1 MHHTNAPHSTPTTRR
16 SSLLPGEA
24 VFRYVIPAGEYWIDT
39 LRSGQCL
46 RIVDVEGNQAAD
58 TLFFNAAD
66 VADRYSAVDT
76 IREQGN
82 VYLSYGSKLLSTG
95 GNVLAEIVADTVGRH
110 DTLGGA
116 CASESNT
123 VRYDLEK
130 RTMHSCRD
138 SYLLALAQHEALGM
152 GKRDLTHNINFFM
165 NVPVTPDGGLTFADG
180 VSGPGQYVEMRAAMD
195 IIVLISNCPQ
205 LNNPCNAYNPP
216 PLEVIIWDPDV
227 Q

>member
-1 MHHTNAPHSTPTTRR
+1 MHRTNTPHTLTTRR

-39 LRSGQCL
+39 LRSGQRL

-82 VYLSYGSKLLSTG
+82 VYLSYGSKLLSTA

-152 GKRDLTHNINFFM
+152 SKRDLTHNINFFM

-180 VSGPGQYVEMRAAMD
+180 VSGPGQYVEMLAAMD

-205 LNNPCNAYNPP
+205 LNNPCNAYNPT
-216 PLEVIIWDPDV
+216 PLEVIIWDADV